1 MTGSVMRYSTRHPEL
16 DPEPARAARRVEG
29 RDTSL
34 PESLAH
40 SPSAKRVC
48 IGVVAGAQGV
58 RGAVR
63 IKSFTADPAD
73 IAHYGPLVDEA
84 GERQFRLRV
93 VGSAKGVLIAQI
105 TGITD
110 RDRAGELRGLRLYL
124 PRDALPPAGEDEF
137 YHADLIG
144 LMAVLADGTPVGRVR
159 AVYDFGAGD
168 TLDITRPEGPP
179 VMVPFTRA
187 VVPEI
192 DLVAGRLVLD
202 PPPGLLE
209 PAREPA

>member
-1 MTGSVMRYSTRHPEL
+1 MPASSKSRRSAKRRNSRRRKARRRSAPSRPPRPRRRRAADPKACFETHSCGVLLSMTGSVMRYSTSHPEL

-34 PESLAH
+34 PESLAD

-105 TGITD
+105 AGITD

-137 YHADLIG
+137 Y
-144 LMAVLADGTPVGRVR
+144 
-159 AVYDFGAGD
+159 
-168 TLDITRPEGPP
+168 
-179 VMVPFTRA
+179 
-187 VVPEI
+187 
-192 DLVAGRLVLD
+192 
-202 PPPGLLE
+202 
-209 PAREPA
+209 